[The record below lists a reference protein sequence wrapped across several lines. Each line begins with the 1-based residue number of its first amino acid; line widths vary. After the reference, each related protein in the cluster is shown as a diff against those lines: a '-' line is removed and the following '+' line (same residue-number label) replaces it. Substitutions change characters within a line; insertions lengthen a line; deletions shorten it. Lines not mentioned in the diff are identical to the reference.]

1 MIDLWKITYQTLGV
15 NRSFVGDNTS
25 VINDILTIMYYKE
38 HIYQHV

>member
-1 MIDLWKITYQTLGV
+1 MIDLWKITYQTYGV
-15 NRSFVGDNTS
+15 KHSFVVDNTR